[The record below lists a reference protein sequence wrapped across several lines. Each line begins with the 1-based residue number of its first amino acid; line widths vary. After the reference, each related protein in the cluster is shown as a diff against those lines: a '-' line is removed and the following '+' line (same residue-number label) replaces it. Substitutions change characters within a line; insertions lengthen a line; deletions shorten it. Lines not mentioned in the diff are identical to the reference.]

1 MNDADHCLKYTF
13 AQNRDRD
20 INELE
25 GLIRG
30 IAVDGRIVAQ
40 EAECLERWC
49 SQGRNWP
56 HGNLFREARARIR
69 EAVADGILDDEERA
83 DILHF
88 CKRLR
93 SPSPF
98 YSVATADMQ
107 RLHGLLGGIGADGI
121 VNEEELRGLS
131 EWMEGAEHLKGTW
144 PYDEVESLVTKVLS
158 DGRIDEEEHRFL
170 VAFTWE
176 FLQSAN
182 TLVLQAPFE
191 ENLVRHGICAVQP
204 EVSFEGKLFCVTGSS
219 PRAFR
224 SQIEFVV
231 TQLGGKPPSTSC
243 EGPGLLD
250 CRHGAKPLMGVL
262 LLRPESRGG
271 DGAPQSRC
279 AAHHRSRER
288 LLGCGRGSR
297 SSTAEGRRLVVEAPR
312 REARVDKDRRPE
324 VSALVRE
331 VVEARLAANR
341 RKQIACA
348 ESRQV

>member
-191 ENLVRHGICAVQP
+191 EDLVRHGICAVQP

-231 TQLGGKPPSTSC
+231 TQLGGKPHPRVVKDLDYLIVAAERNLSWAFSC
-243 EGPGLLD
+243 Y
-250 CRHGAKPLMGVL
+250 
-262 LLRPESRGG
+262 
-271 DGAPQSRC
+271 
-279 AAHHRSRER
+279 
-288 LLGCGRGSR
+288 GRK
-297 SSTAEGRRLVVEAPR
+297 VEAAMALR
-312 REARVDKDRRPE
+312 RAGARLTIVHESDFWDAAADRGVRRPRVD
-324 VSALVRE
+324 A
-331 VVEARLAANR
+331 
-341 RKQIACA
+341 
-348 ESRQV
+348 